1 MTFPGCYYL
10 IYNIFQPNELVC
22 DYADYAD
29 YEKYYPNKFV
39 TEKVVTYRDNVMLK
53 IGDAYYRQTF
63 KKLFG
68 KEFRKL
74 L

>member
-22 DYADYAD
+22 DYADYV
-29 YEKYYPNKFV
+29 KYYPNKFV

-63 KKLFG
+63 G
-68 KEFRKL
+68 KPFQNIFRKL